1 MADDLNDMKELSG
14 RVAIVTGSAR
24 NIGRASAIELARA
37 GAAVMVHARTSGGDC
52 QETVDLIRS
61 IGGHAEYRLADVT
74 DPGAVAGLVAETAD
88 IFGGVDILVSNAAER
103 SACRFQDL
111 DWELFS
117 RTVDIALGGLFHLA
131 KAGWPELAKRGGGS
145 IIAMGGMTSF
155 TGLIHRA
162 HVTAAKSAVSGL
174 IRNLAL
180 DLAEENIR
188 ANTIMVGQIETL
200 NADGSRKKK
209 PHDGTINIPLGRLG
223 QPQDIAGLVRFLS
236 GPAAGY
242 ITGQSLHCNGGALT
256 VP

>member
-1 MADDLNDMKELSG
+1 MADEIDGMKELSG
-14 RVAIVTGSAR
+14 KVAIVTGSAR
-24 NIGRASAIELARA
+24 NIGRASALELARA
-37 GAAVMVHARTSGGDC
+37 GASVMVHAKTSADHC
-52 QETVDLIRS
+52 QETVEMIRAL
-61 IGGHAEYRLADVT
+61 GGQAEYRLADVT
-74 DPGAVAGLVAETAD
+74 DPDAVTGLVSETAEL
-88 IFGGVDILVSNAAER
+88 FGGIDILVSNAADR

-111 DWELFS
+111 DWDLFS

-188 ANTIMVGQIETL
+188 ANTIMVGQIETV
-200 NADGSRKKK
+200 NADGSPKKK
-209 PHDGTINIPLGRLG
+209 PHDGTIDIPLGRLG

-236 GPAAGY
+236 GPAASY